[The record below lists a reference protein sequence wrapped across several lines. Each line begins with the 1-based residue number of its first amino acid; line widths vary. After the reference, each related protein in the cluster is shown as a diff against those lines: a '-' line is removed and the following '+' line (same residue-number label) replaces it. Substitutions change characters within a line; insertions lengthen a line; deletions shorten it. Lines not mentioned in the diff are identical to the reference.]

1 MSGLFSSIE
10 YSMVSSLRGLSII
23 LDCLMIRLCVP
34 EWLRVMPHM
43 MLEIDGIQEGLRDVN
58 TQVSFMADK
67 DLHVL
72 DFAHVLGSR
81 WSYSTSVPC
90 AA

>member
-1 MSGLFSSIE
+1 
-10 YSMVSSLRGLSII
+10 
-23 LDCLMIRLCVP
+23 
-34 EWLRVMPHM
+34 MPHM